1 MLCLGVMMTHPSDPL
16 GGTAGDTAST
26 LRRTRQVQVLILA
39 VVGSALAVTV
49 WQSFTSVAA
58 VSRAVGLGQGETFL
72 HAVRYAL
79 RPGQV
84 PNEYTLQGVL
94 EDQWRHGLRCVLLLT
109 PDARVTLR
117 AGTCETPDAA
127 MPELMARF
135 RPGQFTR
142 IRARLRMLDRPPP
155 PLPPPGG
162 GEPAWGADAPPP
174 PPPPPPGFGPP
185 PGPGPP
191 SFLIEFEPV
200 KSMQMHA
207 AAVRTLV
214 IGGAT
219 LLALAAAAVA
229 VWRLSVRA
237 EQLQAVREHDR
248 RLAGLGEMSAVVA
261 HELRNPLASLKGHA
275 QLLAEALPPEGREHR
290 KAERVVQE
298 ALRLEQ
304 LCEDLL
310 GFVRP
315 DTITP
320 QEVDAVRLLRDAVA
334 ALAPAAIRVVAPAA
348 AIRWRLDPLHMH
360 QVLTNLLRNAVQ
372 SEPNGTSPEASASV
386 DNGALVFTV
395 RDFGGG
401 IPPDKLESI
410 FDPFVTAR
418 PRGTG
423 LGLAVARRI
432 VGLHGGR
439 ITATNHPHGGA
450 LFRVVIPAA
459 AGGPDG

>member
-1 MLCLGVMMTHPSDPL
+1 MKSTSDPP
-16 GGTAGDTAST
+16 GSNAGDAAST

-39 VVGSALAVTV
+39 VIGSALAVTV

-58 VSRAVGLGQGETFL
+58 VSRAVGVGQGETFL
-72 HAVRYAL
+72 HAVRYAF
-79 RPGQV
+79 RPGQMR
-84 PNEYTLQGVL
+84 NEYTLQGVL
-94 EDQWRHGLRCVLLLT
+94 EDQWQRGLRCVLLLT
-109 PDARVTLR
+109 PDAHITRR

-127 MPELMARF
+127 LPELMARF

-142 IRARLRMLDRPPP
+142 VGARLRMLDRPP

-162 GEPAWGADAPPP
+162 GEPAWGPDAPPP

-298 ALRLEQ
+298 AMRLEQ

-310 GFVRP
+310 GFVRS
-315 DTITP
+315 DTIAP
-320 QEVDAVRLLRDAVA
+320 QEVDAVTLLRDAVA
-334 ALAPAAIRVVAPAA
+334 DLAPAAIRVVAPAN

-372 SEPNGTSPEASASV
+372 SEPSGTSPEASAAI

-395 RDFGGG
+395 RDFGAG

-432 VGLHGGR
+432 VSLHGGR

-450 LFRVVIPAA
+450 LFRVVIPP
-459 AGGPDG
+459 AGGSDG